1 MTTNTFYNG
10 LTKNSN
16 HKPVEISPATE
27 EIDPELYEVAAKK
40 ESALWKTYKDND
52 YREDVNATSNRANHD
67 YDTEVATKL
76 HSNKHNKRVTVI
88 SEYSNAMHNGRVF
101 KNPRFTSC

>member
-1 MTTNTFYNG
+1 MF
-10 LTKNSN
+10 
-16 HKPVEISPATE
+16 
-27 EIDPELYEVAAKK
+27 EVAAKK

-67 YDTEVATKL
+67 YDAEVAAKL